1 MFKLTLLSKI
11 KKKVNVTGI
20 TSDSRNIKKGYIF
33 FVISGYSVD
42 GKQYIDEAIKKNV
55 SAIVTTDRK
64 IKIKNIEIFYV
75 KDVRKALSEASFEFY
90 RSKIDNLIA
99 VTGTNGKTS
108 VSYYIYN
115 MLKKLNK
122 RVGIIGTIGN
132 SISIKKKSDLTTPD
146 PITMAK
152 TLQKMSKKN
161 INYVVMEASSHGLE
175 QNRLTGLY
183 FDLGIMTNIS
193 HDHLDYHKNF
203 NNYLNSKLKLF
214 KNHIKKSGHGIINK
228 NINQIKKIKKYLIGI
243 KQIHYLD
250 EGKNNIFILNNIKIV
265 NQANTIVS
273 LKYEK
278 KNYELVF
285 KNTPLFQIHNL
296 LLAYYSLVVMGFS
309 FFKIKKFITKM
320 PQIPGRMQFIGYK
333 KSNLARVFVD
343 FAHTPDALKTILVE
357 TRKITQG
364 KLHVLFGCGGNRDK
378 TKRRKMGIISIKYA
392 DKVIV
397 TDDNPRFENPKKI
410 RNDIIGNVNKIIDYP
425 NRKKAINKSIKNLKK
440 LDVLI
445 IAGKG
450 HEKYQ
455 IIKDNYIKFDDVK
468 IAKEACNQL

>member
-1 MFKLTLLSKI
+1 MSKLTLLSKI

-33 FVISGYSVD
+33 FVITGYSVD
-42 GKQYIDEAIKKNV
+42 GKKYIDEAIKKNA
-55 SAIVTTDRK
+55 SAIVTIDRK

-75 KDVRKALSEASFEFY
+75 KDIRKALSETSFEFY
-90 RSKIDNLIA
+90 KSKIDYLIA

-108 VSYYIYN
+108 VSYFIFN
-115 MLKKLNK
+115 ILKKLNK

-132 SISIKKKSDLTTPD
+132 STSIKKRSNLTTPD
-146 PITMAK
+146 PITIAK
-152 TLQKMSKKN
+152 TLQKMGRKN

-175 QNRLTGLY
+175 QNRLAGLY

-214 KNHIKKSGHGIINK
+214 INHIKKEGHGIINK
-228 NINQIKKIKKYLIGI
+228 NINQIKKIKKCLIDI
-243 KQIHYLD
+243 KKIHYLD
-250 EGKNNIFILNNIKIV
+250 EGNNNIFILKNIEIV
-265 NQANTIVS
+265 KQANTIVS
-273 LKYEK
+273 LEYNK
-278 KNYELVF
+278 KNYDLVF
-285 KNTPLFQIHNL
+285 KDTPLFQIHNL
-296 LLAYYSLVVMGFS
+296 LLAYNSLVVMGFS

-320 PQIPGRMQFIGYK
+320 PQIPGRMQFVGYK
-333 KSNLARVFVD
+333 KSNSAKIFVD
-343 FAHTPDALKTILVE
+343 FAHTPDALKTILIE
-357 TRKITQG
+357 TRKITRG
-364 KLHVLFGCGGNRDK
+364 KLHILFGCGGDRDK
-378 TKRRKMGIISIKYA
+378 TKRRKMGIISVKYA

-397 TDDNPRFENPKKI
+397 TDDNPRYENPKKI
-410 RNDIIGNVNKIIDYP
+410 RNDIIGNVSKIINYP
-425 NRKKAINKSIKNLKK
+425 NRRNAINKSIKNLKK

-455 IIKDNYIKFDDVK
+455 IIKGNYIKFDDVK
-468 IAKEACNQL
+468 IAKHACNQL